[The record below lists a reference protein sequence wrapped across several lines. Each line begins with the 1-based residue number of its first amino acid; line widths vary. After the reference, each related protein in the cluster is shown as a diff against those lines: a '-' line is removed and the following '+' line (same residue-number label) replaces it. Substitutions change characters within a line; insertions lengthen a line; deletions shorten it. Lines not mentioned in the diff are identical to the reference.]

1 MRGTFTE
8 VKTGRVLLGR
18 FPEGGDLVAEMESLC
33 TRQSI
38 DLATFT
44 IQGAVSTVTWGVYDP
59 TQQVYVTRTAPTTH
73 QIAVCTG
80 NISLKSGNPF
90 VLAQGVFCDLEGR
103 CFGGRVF
110 SDTRLIAGEYEL
122 TELKGSPL
130 DRNYDPETG
139 MMLWQFPR

>member
-1 MRGTFTE
+1 MTGLFAE
-8 VKTGRVLLGR
+8 VKSGRVFLGR
-18 FPEGGDLVAEMESLC
+18 LPAGGDLVTEMESVC
-33 TRQSI
+33 TRHAI
-38 DLATFT
+38 DLGIFT
-44 IQGAVSTVTWGVYDP
+44 IQGAVSSDTWGVYDP
-59 TQQVYVTRTAPTTH
+59 SQHVYVTRTAEATH

-90 VLAQGVFCDLEGR
+90 VLAQGVFSDQDGR

-110 SDTRLIAGEYEL
+110 SDTRLIACEYEL